1 MLEVTDAAVEKIAD
15 YFKTNAVRPVRI
27 LLNPG
32 G

>member
-15 YFKTNAVRPVRI
+15 YFKANEVRPVRI